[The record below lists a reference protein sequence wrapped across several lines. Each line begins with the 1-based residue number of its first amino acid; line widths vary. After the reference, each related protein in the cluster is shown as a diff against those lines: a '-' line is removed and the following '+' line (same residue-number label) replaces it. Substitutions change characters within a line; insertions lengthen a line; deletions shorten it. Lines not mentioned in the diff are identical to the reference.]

1 MPKSKAQCGQIKDDT
16 KKKIIDK
23 SILYFS
29 KNGFAGTKISDLASF
44 IGIAQGTMYN
54 YFDSKEA
61 LFEEI
66 NKIINNQ
73 DLSMMK
79 QLTNLPIK
87 ADKKIDLLSGYI
99 IQNLKDN
106 QEFAAVLTLSTQQMY
121 ENGDKKATQSTY
133 CSEAYKLL
141 AQIIIEGQKEGC
153 VVEGNVMKL
162 VDYYW
167 GVAYLYAL
175 KKLFT
180 KDYELISARDL
191 SRVLL
196 LNH

>member
-1 MPKSKAQCGQIKDDT
+1 MPKSKAQCVQIKDDT

-29 KNGFAGTKISDLASF
+29 KNGFAGTKISDLSSF

-54 YFDSKEA
+54 YFNSKEA

-79 QLTNLPIK
+79 QLTSLQIK
-87 ADKKIDLLSGYI
+87 ANEKIDLLSEYI

-106 QEFAAVLTLSTQQMY
+106 QEFVAVITLSTQQMY
-121 ENGDKKATQSTY
+121 EKGDTKATQSTY

-141 AQIIIEGQKEGC
+141 AQIIEQGQQEGS
-153 VVEGNVMKL
+153 VVKGSVMKL

-180 KDYELISARDL
+180 KDYELISAKDL

-196 LNH
+196 GND